1 MTSQRRLL
9 TFLAA
14 IPLLIVGS
22 RVTLPGVNVKA
33 LADFMGG
40 APGGR
45 GGLLG
50 LYELVFQGGLTR
62 GAILGL
68 GIMPYL
74 SARIF
79 MRLARAVIPGV
90 EPSRLATRVLT
101 VALSL
106 IQSAGLATF
115 LQSAP
120 GVVAEPGPG
129 FIAKTMLTL
138 TAGSLVA
145 MWFGEQLTEPLDSDL
160 DDREVSAL
168 PERPEASPALIAPA
182 PPASQPIHQRPS
194 SGAETLRT
202 PR

>member
-1 MTSQRRLL
+1 MTPQRRLL
-9 TFLAA
+9 TFIAA
-14 IPLLIVGS
+14 IPLMVVGS
-22 RVTLPGVNVKA
+22 RITLPGVNFRA
-33 LADFMGG
+33 LADFMGA

-50 LYELVFQGGLTR
+50 LYEMVFQGGLTR

-79 MRLARAVIPGV
+79 MRLARVVIP
-90 EPSRLATRVLT
+90 EANPSKFATRVLT

-115 LQSAP
+115 FQGAP
-120 GVVAEPGPG
+120 GVVADPGPG
-129 FIAKTMLTL
+129 FVARTMLTL

-145 MWFGEQLTEPLDSDL
+145 MWFGEQLTEPVDSDL
-160 DDREVSAL
+160 DDDEVSAL
-168 PERPEASPALIAPA
+168 PERLEASPALIAPA
-182 PPASQPIHQRPS
+182 PPASPPVHQRPS
-194 SGAETLRT
+194 TDAETLRT